1 MAGEH
6 YIEVRDFVSG
16 DRLGIITGAT
26 STVGSNGLRRLLAS
40 REVNGPGRI
49 ELEVPATHPLMP
61 LADKTL
67 LLDWRRDTRR
77 GIPWYLEQAYLARD
91 AKYRSNRGE
100 RSRTIYG
107 EGLLSIL
114 DWYHVLWP
122 AGTTNRTAFS
132 AVVAETVMKTIVTY
146 NATASAT
153 SGNGR
158 DRTAPLY
165 GVAVE
170 SDGAGGNVVT
180 WTAARSRTVLQ
191 ELQALALIGGGDFDL
206 EYTTPTTRT
215 FRWYTG
221 QRGQDKSAL
230 ITFAENLGNIDNV
243 EITQR
248 RSQERTAAV
257 VAGQGEGEDR
267 EFVTR
272 LGPNYA
278 SGNDIEMF
286 VDARDIALGATAAL
300 QDRGDQKLSEVQAR
314 VEYTFDVLQT
324 QGTYYGPSGAGAYSL
339 GDLVTARIDSTSDV
353 LKIMAVTMEWR
364 PGEKESIGIEVG
376 TP

>member
-16 DRLGIITGAT
+16 DRLDIITGAT
-26 STVGSNGLRRLLAS
+26 STGGPNGFRRLLAT

-49 ELEVPATHPLMP
+49 ELEVPANHPLMP

-67 LLDWRRDTRR
+67 LLDWRRDTKR

-91 AKYRSNRGE
+91 AQYRSNRGE
-100 RSRTIYG
+100 RVRTVFG
-107 EGLLSIL
+107 VGLLGIL
-114 DWYHVLWP
+114 DWYHVLWA
-122 AGTTNRTAFS
+122 AGTANRTTFS
-132 AVVAETVMKTIVTY
+132 NVAAETVMKTLVTY
-146 NATASAT
+146 NATTSAT
-153 SGNGR
+153 TGNGR

-170 SDGAGGNVVT
+170 TNGAGGNPIT

-191 ELQALALIGGGDFDL
+191 ELQAIAQIGGGDFDL
-206 EYTTPTTRT
+206 EYTTATTRT
-215 FRWYTG
+215 FRWYAG

-243 EITQR
+243 EITHR

-257 VAGQGEGEDR
+257 VAGQGEGTAR
-267 EFVTR
+267 ETQTR
-272 LGPNYA
+272 TGPNYA

-286 VDARDIALGATAAL
+286 VDARDIALGAAAAL

-339 GDLVTARIDSTSDV
+339 GDLVTARVDSTPDV

-364 PGEKESIGIEVG
+364 PGEKENIGIEVG